1 MPRDFSWADFE
12 KIMIK
17 IHKIKS
23 HVFEDGESVTV
34 GDVHRGAFMHRN
46 TERIRFINHHL
57 YDDIAAYKI
66 EAQTKPSNEQTW
78 VIKTN
83 RSGEVDIRKHN
94 HIVQNAASASAANAV
109 LTLDSDIPRSE
120 VQQYKNVQ
128 KRLINSKEEHEK
140 SAGPND
146 IFARFCTSTIPGL
159 CNDGTYDVP
168 QGSILVAKENWD
180 EYFGP
185 YAGRS
190 YVFAREVEGN
200 GEVK

>member
-34 GDVHRGAFMHRN
+34 RDVHRGAFMHRN

-57 YDDIAAYKI
+57 YDDVAAYKI

-78 VIKTN
+78 V
-83 RSGEVDIRKHN
+83 RKHN

-128 KRLINSKEEHEK
+128 KGRINSKEEHEK

-159 CNDGTYDVP
+159 CNDGTYDVWY
-168 QGSILVAKENWD
+168 L
-180 EYFGP
+180 
-185 YAGRS
+185 
-190 YVFAREVEGN
+190 
-200 GEVK
+200 